1 MQSVCIQKDC
11 RMNKKKV
18 LFVIPYLYEGG
29 AQRFLSN
36 LQSCFPEDWEI
47 ETLVNSEY
55 KKAYQFRGLI
65 HTLDVNEV
73 PRTGSVFF
81 QFRVFV
87 RRLLKLRKLKKTGEY
102 SACVSMIDSSNVAN
116 ILSGNRKCRT
126 IISVVTSLSSIRNLP
141 QYGLIVNPLAK
152 LLYNR
157 ADNVVAV
164 SEELRKELI
173 DEFGINENRISAITT
188 GCDIN
193 SINSR
198 KLEPIEESIMTRLR
212 GKRVI
217 CNVGRMSYPKGQWHL
232 IRAFKSVKGSIPDAV
247 LILAGEGEL
256 EKYLR
261 DIIDRL
267 DLSEDVILLGHT
279 DNVYKYLNVSDVFAF
294 PSLLE
299 GFPNALA
306 EALCVGIPCVATD
319 FKTGARELLSPELL
333 FNGQVID
340 KATECQYG
348 LLTPICSG
356 KLYTADEPLEKG
368 EVELANALIKLL
380 KNVDLSIRYRELSS
394 IRGKDLDIKNTV
406 VKWVKLLENEES
418 RRLHFGR

>member
-1 MQSVCIQKDC
+1 MRKI
-11 RMNKKKV
+11 
-18 LFVIPYLYEGG
+18 LFVIPYMNEGG

-36 LQSCFPEDWEI
+36 LQSYFPDDWEI

-55 KKAYQFRGLI
+55 KKAYDFRGVI
-65 HTLDVNEV
+65 HTLGINEL
-73 PRTGSVFF
+73 PRTNSVLF
-81 QFRVFV
+81 QFRVFIK
-87 RRLLKLRKLKKTGEY
+87 RLVKLRKMKRSGRY
-102 SACVSMIDSSNVAN
+102 YACISVIDSSNVAN
-116 ILSGNRKCRT
+116 ILSGNRKCKT
-126 IISVVTSLSSIRNLP
+126 VISVVTSLSSIRKLP
-141 QYGLIVNPLAK
+141 QYRFIVNPLAK

-198 KLEPIEESIMTRLR
+198 KLEPIEQSVMTRLR
-212 GKRVI
+212 GKRVV

-232 IRAFKSVKGSIPDAV
+232 IRAFKSVKGSVPDAV

-267 DLSEDVILLGHT
+267 NLSEDVILLGHT

-356 KLYTADEPLEKG
+356 KQYPADEPLEKG
-368 EVELANALIKLL
+368 EIELAKALIKLL
-380 KNVDLSIRYRELSS
+380 SDTELSIRYRELSS

-406 VKWVKLLENEES
+406 VKWVNLLEND
-418 RRLHFGR
+418 GNGI

>member
-1 MQSVCIQKDC
+1 M
-11 RMNKKKV
+11 KKRKV

-36 LQSCFPEDWEI
+36 LQSYFPEDWEI

-55 KKAYQFRGLI
+55 RKAYQFRGII

-73 PRTGSVFF
+73 PRTDSVFF

-87 RRLLKLRKLKKTGEY
+87 KRLIKLRELKKTGEY
-102 SACVSMIDSSNVAN
+102 CACISVIDSSNVAN
-116 ILSGNRKCRT
+116 ILSGNRRCRT

-157 ADNVVAV
+157 ADSVVAV

-188 GCDIN
+188 GCDLN

-198 KLEPIEESIMTRLR
+198 KHEPIEESIRTRLKE
-212 GKRVI
+212 KRVV

-232 IRAFKSVKGSIPDAV
+232 IRAFKSVKESVPNAV

-261 DIIDRL
+261 DIIERL
-267 DLSEDVILLGHT
+267 DLAEDVILLGHT
-279 DNVYKYLNVSDVFAF
+279 DNVYKYLNISDVFVF

-340 KATECQYG
+340 TVTECQYG

-356 KLYTADEPLEKG
+356 KQYTADEPLEKG
-368 EVELANALIKLL
+368 EMELVKALIKLL
-380 KNVDLSIRYRELSS
+380 SDDELNNRYRKLSVA
-394 IRGKDLDIKNTV
+394 RGRELDIKNTV
-406 VKWVKLLENEES
+406 VKWVNLLENEGNS
-418 RRLHFGR
+418 I

>member
-1 MQSVCIQKDC
+1 MRKI
-11 RMNKKKV
+11 
-18 LFVIPYLYEGG
+18 LFVIPYMNEGG

-36 LQSCFPEDWEI
+36 LQSYFPDDLEI

-55 KKAYQFRGLI
+55 KKAYEFRGVI
-65 HTLDVNEV
+65 HTLGINEL
-73 PRTGSVFF
+73 PRTNSVLF
-81 QFRVFV
+81 QFRVFIK
-87 RRLLKLRKLKKTGEY
+87 RLVKLRKMKQSGKY
-102 SACVSMIDSSNVAN
+102 YACISIIDSSNVAN
-116 ILSGNRKCRT
+116 ILSGNRKCKT
-126 IISVVTSLSSIRNLP
+126 VISVVTSLSSIRKLP
-141 QYGLIVNPLAK
+141 QYRFIVNPLAK

-164 SEELRKELI
+164 SAELRKELI

-198 KLEPIEESIMTRLR
+198 KLEPIEQSIMTRLT
-212 GKRVI
+212 GKRII

-232 IRAFKSVKGSIPDAV
+232 IRAFKSVKESVPDAI

-256 EKYLR
+256 EKYIR

-279 DNVYKYLNVSDVFAF
+279 ENVYKYLNVSDVFAF

-340 KATECQYG
+340 TTIECQYG

-356 KLYTADEPLEKG
+356 KQYTADEPLEKG
-368 EVELANALIKLL
+368 EIELAKALIKLL
-380 KNVDLSIRYRELSS
+380 RDSDLNIRYRELSVV
-394 IRGKDLDIKNTV
+394 RGKELDIKNTV
-406 VKWVKLLENEES
+406 AKWVNLLENDGNS
-418 RRLHFGR
+418 I